1 MTLQEEQSRKRKS
14 DEAHTNG
21 APIFTPI
28 HRIQAVVEHSPRSS
42 SKSLPR
48 ALAHFPNGYQ
58 APGRYCSKTD
68 GGDDEDEAT
77 WKRQTDAPAPSLED
91 RRVDL
96 ATAPTT
102 NSTLPG
108 FACGGCG
115 SSSHRLNLCMQAS
128 SSSGLMKGCP
138 WCNTLNH
145 SLTNCPGT
153 KHDLALQLEFIQM
166 RANMPSF
173 QPTLD
178 WVDVVRAAV
187 ADGHK
192 PPNSFPW
199 TATFTKKICKAF
211 EAFQRDLDKVGINR
225 RVGLPIDPWTKD

>member
-1 MTLQEEQSRKRKS
+1 MTSQEEQSHKRKS
-14 DEAHTNG
+14 DATHTSE

-28 HRIQAVVEHSPRSS
+28 HRKQAMVDHSPRSLS
-42 SKSLPR
+42 
-48 ALAHFPNGYQ
+48 
-58 APGRYCSKTD
+58 RYCSKTD

-108 FACGGCG
+108 FACVGCG

-128 SSSGLMKGCP
+128 SSSGLMKGYP

-178 WVDVVRAAV
+178 WVDVVRAAI

-192 PPNSFPW
+192 PPTSFPW
-199 TATFTKKICKAF
+199 TAHFTKKISKAV
-211 EAFQRDLDKVGINR
+211 EAFQQDLDKVGINR
-225 RVGLPIDPWTKD
+225 RVGLPIDPWTKDWETVQRNFP